1 MEDEAIR
8 QLLVEVRLL
17 EGSARVLQ
25 SRYEVVQAALRE
37 TLITGSTLDG
47 IKQKPR
53 GTETLVPIGAD
64 SYIRASISDSEKVIM
79 GIGAGVCMEK
89 KIEDSITELK
99 NRQTDLEKVR
109 VSIEQQL
116 TQTLTRLESDRDRL
130 NDLLRKKS
138 GETVEV
144 V

>member
-25 SRYEVVQAALRE
+25 SRYEMVQAALRE

-89 KIEDSITELK
+89 KIEDSIAELK